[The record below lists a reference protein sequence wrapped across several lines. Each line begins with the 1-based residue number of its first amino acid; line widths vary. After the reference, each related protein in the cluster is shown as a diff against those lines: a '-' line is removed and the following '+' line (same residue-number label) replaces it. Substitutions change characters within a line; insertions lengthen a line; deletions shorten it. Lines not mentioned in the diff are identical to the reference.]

1 MASGSAI
8 GQNTVI
14 RGNVSGEG
22 SLDLLGRVEGDV
34 TMSGDVVVGE
44 QARVDGKVT
53 GAQVSVS
60 GTVVGDIRGT
70 DSVII
75 DTGARVVGDLSAP
88 RIGVGE
94 GALVRGHVRTDGEP
108 ELETAK
114 RPAVAVRRP
123 MQPPLRAALPVAG
136 RPAVAPKPP
145 APPSIDTNVRAPVK
159 PPMPPAPADSD
170 TLDELEREPEPESK
184 AEAKVTLEAPPAPV
198 VPALRHNARG
208 KKKKKAHR

>member
-1 MASGSAI
+1 MASGSVI
-8 GQNTVI
+8 GQSTVI

-22 SLDLLGRVEGDV
+22 SLDLLGRIEGDV

-53 GAQVSVS
+53 GAQVSIS

-70 DSVII
+70 DSVVL
-75 DTGARVVGDLSAP
+75 DAGARVVGDLSAP

-114 RPAVAVRRP
+114 RPAAAVRRP
-123 MQPPLRAALPVAG
+123 LQQPLRAASAVAA
-136 RPAVAPKPP
+136 RPAPPPKPP
-145 APPSIDTNVRAPVK
+145 AAPATAQVKVPPPPEPVK
-159 PPMPPAPADSD
+159 VE
-170 TLDELEREPEPESK
+170 TLDEAEPEEK
-184 AEAKVTLEAPPAPV
+184 AEVKSKPEGPPPPV

-208 KKKKKAHR
+208 KRKKGHR

>member
-1 MASGSAI
+1 MASGSVV
-8 GQNTVI
+8 GQSTVI
-14 RGNVSGEG
+14 RGNVNGEG

-60 GTVVGDIRGT
+60 GTVVGDVRGT
-70 DSVII
+70 DSVIV
-75 DTGARVVGDLSAP
+75 DAGARVIGDLSAP

-114 RPAVAVRRP
+114 RPAAAVRRP
-123 MQPPLRAALPVAG
+123 LHQPLRAAPAVAV
-136 RPAVAPKPP
+136 RPAVAPKPAGPPANDANAPVPAAKPP
-145 APPSIDTNVRAPVK
+145 APPEPAKADTP
-159 PPMPPAPADSD
+159 D
-170 TLDELEREPEPESK
+170 EPEPEK
-184 AEAKVTLEAPPAPV
+184 KVEAEAKPEAPPPV

-208 KKKKKAHR
+208 RKKKKAHR

>member
-1 MASGSAI
+1 MASGSVI
-8 GQNTVI
+8 GQSTVI
-14 RGNVSGEG
+14 RGHVSGEG
-22 SLDLLGRVEGDV
+22 PLDLLGRVEGDV

-70 DSVII
+70 DSVVI

-88 RIGVGE
+88 RIGVAE

-108 ELETAK
+108 ELETAR
-114 RPAVAVRRP
+114 RPAAAARRPLQQAVRAA
-123 MQPPLRAALPVAG
+123 PPAFAA
-136 RPAVAPKPP
+136 RPAVAPKP
-145 APPSIDTNVRAPVK
+145 APPPAVDANVH
-159 PPMPPAPADSD
+159 APAKPQAPPEPAKVDQ
-170 TLDELEREPEPESK
+170 LDEPEPEHH
-184 AEAKVTLEAPPAPV
+184 AEVKVKPEAPPPPV

-208 KKKKKAHR
+208 KKKRAHR